1 MEWSSG
7 GLVKVELSNCK
18 LDEYGVRR
26 GRALR
31 QANVFRR
38 VLVVSIKSCVSVK
51 CKGRYTLW
59 LAKLFTA
66 SWSCGLDTSGQ
77 PGVKNATKENG
88 SYSTTLELEVVD
100 LRNALQ
106 VM

>member
-31 QANVFRR
+31 QANVFRS
-38 VLVVSIKSCVSVK
+38 VGVFCV
-51 CKGRYTLW
+51 
-59 LAKLFTA
+59 
-66 SWSCGLDTSGQ
+66 
-77 PGVKNATKENG
+77 
-88 SYSTTLELEVVD
+88 
-100 LRNALQ
+100 
-106 VM
+106 